1 MVFQSRP
8 PSRRSLEQDE
18 FSEERESEVPG
29 EFERDEVREL
39 NDGDMGLLTFKIP
52 GPDVMNKLSPA
63 LRLMVLE
70 YFDRINKSAIKPGGS
85 FE

>member
-1 MVFQSRP
+1 MYKRQ
-8 PSRRSLEQDE
+8 
-18 FSEERESEVPG
+18 
-29 EFERDEVREL
+29 EL